1 MSRDPGATA
10 HNGPVDEARWTRST
24 LCIPSMDCPTE
35 EQLVRLALDALG
47 GIGSLEVDLPARR
60 IVVTHVGPV
69 APVIAAVERTGLG
82 VDLEASQEA
91 AAPTPADS
99 AESQVRVLVAVL
111 AINLAMFV
119 GELAAGIWAG
129 STGLVADSL
138 DMLADASVYAI
149 ALLGAGASLQ
159 RQRRAARASGWM
171 QLGLAGLVLVEV
183 VRRAI
188 EGGQPRSD
196 VMVAMGV
203 LALLANVTCLVLLAR
218 HRSGGLHLRASWI
231 FTTNDVLA
239 NLGVILAGQMVAAT
253 GSAWPDLLVGTAIA
267 VLVAS
272 GAVRILRMTR

>member
-1 MSRDPGATA
+1 
-10 HNGPVDEARWTRST
+10 
-24 LCIPSMDCPTE
+24 
-35 EQLVRLALDALG
+35 
-47 GIGSLEVDLPARR
+47 
-60 IVVTHVGPV
+60 
-69 APVIAAVERTGLG
+69 
-82 VDLEASQEA
+82 
-91 AAPTPADS
+91 
-99 AESQVRVLVAVL
+99 VRVLVAVL